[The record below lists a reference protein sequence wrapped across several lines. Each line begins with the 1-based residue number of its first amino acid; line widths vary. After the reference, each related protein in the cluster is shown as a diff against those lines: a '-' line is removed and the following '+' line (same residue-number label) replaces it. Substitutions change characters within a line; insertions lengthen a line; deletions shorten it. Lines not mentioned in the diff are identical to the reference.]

1 MEFISTGMLF
11 LLCTQIIECKE
22 MTISTNT
29 VDVDQTKEA
38 NFAAKHG
45 QRLIMLLV
53 LTALLAGAAGLRLA
67 VALSVSL

>member
-1 MEFISTGMLF
+1 
-11 LLCTQIIECKE
+11 

-29 VDVDQTKEA
+29 VEVDQTKEA
-38 NFAAKHG
+38 NFVAKHS

-67 VALSVSL
+67 VALGVSL